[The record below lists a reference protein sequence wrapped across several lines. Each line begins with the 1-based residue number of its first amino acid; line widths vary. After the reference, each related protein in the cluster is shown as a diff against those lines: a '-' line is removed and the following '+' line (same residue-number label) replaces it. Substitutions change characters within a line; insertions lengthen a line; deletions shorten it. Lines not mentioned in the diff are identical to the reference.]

1 MTGQKTET
9 NFAVP
14 SVEANYGT
22 STEKSLEK
30 LIDKLDVA
38 VRSLT
43 FGTSAAVRDG
53 DTIPGIIPIVVVIP
67 LIIPTYLRIK
77 AHDS

>member
-1 MTGQKTET
+1 M
-9 NFAVP
+9 
-14 SVEANYGT
+14 EAYFGNP
-22 STEKSLEK
+22 TEKSLYK
-30 LIDKLDVA
+30 LIDKLRVV